1 MRIAAAL
8 LCLLVTAQV
17 PAQGASAE
25 AVAEEQKASLEDLR
39 AFEAW
44 MSDYSAGAFR
54 LMKGGEDDHEA
65 LAEVDRIMTALARW
79 DTMVAARKLFGAAL
93 LHPDLPG
100 AASSTERVTFYREMQ
115 PWKVRALARK
125 HVAAMTCA
133 GLDGW
138 LESHLAGA
146 FGEANKGDERA
157 IAATLRIVGERGTMS
172 GLLALM
178 RATGKLS
185 REQRVKAVNALS
197 QVATVETVPQFIRL
211 LRDVEP
217 NVRIAALNALG
228 KAMGPVMAEP
238 LEVPIDPEIAKLGD
252 RALKSMGGVLRTD
265 KIWQVR
271 SAAAE
276 NLARLRTKRAIP
288 LLIAG
293 LKGELRRNKDPWAM
307 DMRLH
312 RLLEGMTGQKML
324 AGDVKQWEGF
334 WRANGAA
341 FAFAPKGAPVPSSRV
356 AGGGRQYQKFF
367 NLDLESDRLLF
378 VLDFSGSMAEKVSLQ
393 AKTTGA
399 DPGEEVTKAHLVV
412 EELKKIVMAL
422 SDGSVFN
429 VIVFGDE
436 VRVWRQR
443 RDGRPDLVVINDE
456 TRDDLL
462 GSYLD
467 NLRPA
472 GATNLYGA
480 LSMALDFQGRGLHD
494 KYYEL
499 GFDTVYIMS
508 DGEPSWGEIIDTD
521 EILQKVREANAL
533 KRLTLHTV
541 TFGDKNE
548 MEFLRRLAEQ
558 NGGRHIHV
566 E

>member
-1 MRIAAAL
+1 MRSLAACCFCLAL
-8 LCLLVTAQV
+8 VAQPV
-17 PAQGASAE
+17 AQEASA
-25 AVAEEQKASLEDLR
+25 ATPEEPEASLEDLR

-44 MSDYSAGAFR
+44 VSDYSAGAFR
-54 LMKGGEDDHEA
+54 LMRAGEDDAAA
-65 LAEVDRIMTALARW
+65 LAEVDRIMGALAKW
-79 DTMVAARKLFGAAL
+79 DTMIAARKLFVAAT

-100 AASSTERVTFYREMQ
+100 AASSTERVTFFRELQ
-115 PWKVRALARK
+115 PWKVRAMARR
-125 HVAAMTCA
+125 HIAAMTA
-133 GLDGW
+133 EGLDAW
-138 LESHLAGA
+138 LEAKLDGA
-146 FGEANKGDERA
+146 FGDANAGDERA
-157 IAATLRIVGERGTMS
+157 ISATLRILGARGTMS
-172 GLLALM
+172 GLIALI

-197 QVATVETVPQFIRL
+197 QVATTEAAPQFLRL

-228 KAMGPVMAEP
+228 KALGPVVQEPHEQPLDAET
-238 LEVPIDPEIAKLGD
+238 VKLRD
-252 RALKSMGGVLRTD
+252 QVLKRMGSVLRTD

-271 SAAAE
+271 AAAAE
-276 NLARLRTKRAIP
+276 NLARMRTKFAIP
-288 LLIAG
+288 ILIAG
-293 LKGELRRNKDPWAM
+293 LKGELRRDKDPWAM
-307 DMRLH
+307 DLRMH
-312 RLLEGMTGQKML
+312 RLLEGMTGQKIL
-324 AGDVKQWEGF
+324 AGDAKQWERF
-334 WRANGAA
+334 WRENGDR
-341 FAFAPKGAPVPSSRV
+341 FAFAPEGVAAPQAASGATK
-356 AGGGRQYQKFF
+356 YEKFF

-378 VLDFSGSMAEKVSLQ
+378 VLDFSGSMAEKVALS
-393 AKTTGA
+393 ATTTGA
-399 DPGEEVTKAHLVV
+399 KAGEQVTKARLVV
-412 EELKKIVMAL
+412 EELKKIVMSL

-443 RDGRPDLVVINDE
+443 RDGRPDLVHINDE

-467 NLRPA
+467 SLRPA

-508 DGEPSWGEIIDTD
+508 DGEPSWGEVIDTD
-521 EILQKVREANAL
+521 EILEKVRTANAL
-533 KRLTLHTV
+533 KRLTLNTI

-548 MEFLRRLAEQ
+548 MVFLKRLAEE

>member
-1 MRIAAAL
+1 MRGGWVFV
-8 LCLLVTAQV
+8 CLLGAVGSLGAQETTEAGEE
-17 PAQGASAE
+17 PEASI
-25 AVAEEQKASLEDLR
+25 EDLR
-39 AFEAW
+39 AFQAW
-44 MSDYSAGAFR
+44 MSEYTSGAFR

-65 LAEVDRIMTALARW
+65 LAEVDRIMGTLARW
-79 DTMVAARKLFGAAL
+79 NSMVAAQKLFEAAC

-100 AASSTERVTFYREMQ
+100 AASSTERVTFYRELQ

-125 HVAAMTCA
+125 HIVAITCE
-133 GLDGW
+133 GLDAW
-138 LESHLAGA
+138 LESHLNGV
-146 FGEANKGDERA
+146 FGEANTGDEHA
-157 IAATLRIVGERGTMS
+157 IAATLRILGERGTMAGS
-172 GLLALM
+172 IALM

-185 REQRVKAVNALS
+185 REQRVRAVNALS
-197 QVATVETVPQFIRL
+197 QIATVDTVPHFLRL

-228 KAMGPVMAEP
+228 RALGPVVDETKGQ
-238 LEVPIDPEIAKLGD
+238 PIDPEDAKLRD
-252 RALKSMGGVLRTD
+252 KVLKAMGGLLRSD

-271 SAAAE
+271 AAAGE
-276 NLARLRTKRAIP
+276 NLARLRTKHAIP

-293 LKGELRRNKDPWAM
+293 LKGELRRKKDPWAM
-307 DMRLH
+307 DMKLH
-312 RLLEGMTGQKML
+312 RLLEGMTGQQVL
-324 AGDVKQWEGF
+324 PGEIASWERF
-334 WRANGAA
+334 WRANGAM
-341 FAFAPKGAPVPSSRV
+341 FAFASKDAPEPAPNV

-378 VLDFSGSMAEKVSLQ
+378 VLDFSGSMAEEVTLK

-399 DPGEEVTKAHLVV
+399 SPGQAVTKAKLVV

-422 SDGSVFN
+422 PDGSAFN

-436 VRVWRQR
+436 VRVWRQQ
-443 RDGRPDLVVINDE
+443 RDGRPDLVRIDDE

-462 GSYLD
+462 GSYFD
-467 NLRPA
+467 SLRPA

-480 LSMALDFQGRGLHD
+480 LSVALDFQGRGLYD

-499 GFDTVYIMS
+499 GFDTIYIMS
-508 DGEPSWGEIIDTD
+508 DGQPSWGEIIDTD
-521 EILQKVREANAL
+521 EILRKVRETNAL

-548 MEFLRRLAEQ
+548 MDFLKQLAEE